1 MVLIECVAVA
11 VNALC
16 KCAPLDPFD
25 VSMLGFHDELSV
37 LIGGS
42 NCIVT
47 CLVRLKHEDILRRQG
62 MF

>member
-11 VNALC
+11 VNVLC

-37 LIGGS
+37 LIGDQ
-42 NCIVT
+42 T
-47 CLVRLKHEDILRRQG
+47 AL
-62 MF
+62 